1 MKKSQKTNTKN
12 LKKKNILFYLPNGIM
27 IPEIHVMTSLI
38 QNYLDVKKHNVSILT
53 CGGEKNFSCSL
64 NVYGI
69 NEICKAC
76 ISRRNLALSKLN
88 GTFKVT
94 EIKKKYKFPNKIKL
108 KNISDLEYENI
119 DFGLGLYS
127 SYTNSTR
134 DSFLNGKKSIKT
146 IRRLLDTSFSFYK
159 FFQEFSNK
167 QKIDEFIIYNSRMS
181 EKRPLFRFAIKKNI
195 NVSNYE
201 KLTVG
206 KFFNFKDHFSEDRKF
221 RKNQILKFLKSTD
234 QNFEK
239 EKKYFTEKF
248 YSKKDPINFE
258 IYAKHQKPI
267 NKKWSSG
274 KKYCFFHLSDDE
286 HCFGKDKNLHFVKTK
301 EILKETSL
309 IINKKF

>member
-1 MKKSQKTNTKN
+1 MKKTQKTNTKN

-53 CGGEKNFSCSL
+53 WWRKNFSCSL

-76 ISRRNLALSKLN
+76 ISRRNLALSKFN

-94 EIKKKYKFPNKIKL
+94 EIKKYKFPNKIKL

-146 IRRLLDTSFSFYK
+146 IRRLLQYFSF
-159 FFQEFSNK
+159 
-167 QKIDEFIIYNSRMS
+167 
-181 EKRPLFRFAIKKNI
+181 L
-195 NVSNYE
+195 
-201 KLTVG
+201 
-206 KFFNFKDHFSEDRKF
+206 
-221 RKNQILKFLKSTD
+221 
-234 QNFEK
+234 
-239 EKKYFTEKF
+239 
-248 YSKKDPINFE
+248 
-258 IYAKHQKPI
+258 
-267 NKKWSSG
+267 
-274 KKYCFFHLSDDE
+274 
-286 HCFGKDKNLHFVKTK
+286 
-301 EILKETSL
+301 
-309 IINKKF
+309 